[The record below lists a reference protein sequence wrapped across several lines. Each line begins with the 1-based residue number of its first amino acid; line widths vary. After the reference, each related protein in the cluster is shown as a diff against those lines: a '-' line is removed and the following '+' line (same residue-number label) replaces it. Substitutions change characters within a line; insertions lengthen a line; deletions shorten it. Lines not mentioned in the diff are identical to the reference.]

1 MSDKKR
7 KVISTIVTI
16 GVHAIVL
23 LLLMFLTLKIADIK
37 ESEDGVPVLL
47 GEVEDAAGDNLNGF
61 PSPDEQQPEAAE
73 AAEEEETE
81 EPSVPEVTKPK
92 AEAKP
97 KAEPKAEKVIT
108 QDKEKSIAMETAKK
122 KAEAEA
128 KAKAIAKAKAEAE
141 AKVKAEAEA
150 KKKAAEE
157 AARKKAAAEAEAKR
171 KAAEAEAKAKAEAE
185 AKAKAEAEAKAKAEA
200 AAKAAIRNRM
210 SGAFGNGGNKG
221 SSGNTQGSGSQGSTT
236 GNSNSGVSTGTGGI
250 GAGVSTTI
258 GRSSN
263 LYTPR
268 NTTGQSGT
276 VVVNIVV
283 NSNGTV
289 TSASIASG
297 SVLSQ
302 DLRELALSAAKRSSF
317 AEGQGNESGT
327 ITYKFA
333 AVK

>member
-61 PSPDEQQPEAAE
+61 PTPNEQQPEAAE
-73 AAEEEETE
+73 TVEEEEAE
-81 EPSVPEVTKPK
+81 EPSIPEVAKPK
-92 AEAKP
+92 AEAKA
-97 KAEPKAEKVIT
+97 KAEAEAEKVIT

-141 AKVKAEAEA
+141 AKAKAEAEA

-171 KAAEAEAKAKAEAE
+171 KAAEAEAKAI

-210 SGAFGNGGNKG
+210 AGAFGNGGNKG
-221 SSGNTQGSGSQGSTT
+221 SSGNTQGNGSQGSTT

-258 GRSSN
+258 GRTSH
-263 LYTPR
+263 LFTPR

-283 NSNGTV
+283 NSSGTV
-289 TSASIASG
+289 TSASIANG

-302 DLRELALSAAKRSSF
+302 DLRELAISAAKRSSF